1 MNDEQNNHTPVQ
13 ENPKNCPNLYASL
26 AATQGALSN
35 PKNDTEGYNY
45 KYATLDQIIDI
56 IRPVM
61 SSNGLCYIQNPIPSV
76 DGYVSVETTI
86 GHESGESISSILT
99 MPIVENGRNNNAQNF
114 GGTLTYIR
122 RYALSSALGIC
133 SEDDNDAAGQNP
145 KTVAPKPQP
154 KKPLV
159 VDIDIE
165 KYRTQVI
172 ARIETT
178 GIAEMCAANGFNP
191 KTAELK
197 TCKAFLAQSDESI
210 AKKLAKFNKQQE
222 KEVA

>member
-1 MNDEQNNHTPVQ
+1 MNDEQNNNTPLQ
-13 ENPKNCPNLYASL
+13 EDTKNRAHLFASL

-61 SSNGLCYIQNPIPSV
+61 SLNGLCYIQNPVPSE

-86 GHESGESISSILT
+86 GHESGESISSTLT
-99 MPIVENGRNNNAQNF
+99 MPIVENGRNNNAQNY

-145 KTVAPKPQP
+145 KTVTPKPQP
-154 KKPLV
+154 KKPPV
-159 VDIDIE
+159 AGIDIE
-165 KYRTQVI
+165 KYRTLVV
-172 ARIETT
+172 AKIEST

-197 TCKAFLAQSDESI
+197 TCKAFLAQSDEVI

-222 KEVA
+222 EEA